1 VHRLT
6 VKMVESLRKSFPHF
20 DRVQYRDGKPIGRK
34 CYDDCNLCLI
44 ERILHLTSTKVDH
57 GKD

>member
-1 VHRLT
+1 
-6 VKMVESLRKSFPHF
+6 MVESLRKSFPHF